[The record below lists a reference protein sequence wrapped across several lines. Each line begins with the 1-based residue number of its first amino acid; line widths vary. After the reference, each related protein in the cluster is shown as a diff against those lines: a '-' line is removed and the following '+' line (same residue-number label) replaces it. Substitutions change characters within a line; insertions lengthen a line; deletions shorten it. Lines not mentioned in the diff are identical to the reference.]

1 MGRPLL
7 WATFY
12 RVDDPFI
19 LWWSNRLIYELIKL
33 LTVFGDPSTLWRLHR
48 PIYLC
53 VCNLFTVLGDPFN
66 LFRLYRLSV
75 LVIRPLCGRRFI
87 QRFRRS
93 VCFVA
98 EIPSNL
104 WTYWIV
110 VIRPLCGGCTV
121 QFMDLYNSH
130 RFGDPSALWTR
141 RIIQRFRWSVHSVA
155 EMQSNLWICG
165 IVVIRALCG
174 GCTVQFMD
182 LYDSHRFGDPS
193 ALWTCRIIQRF
204 RWSVHFVAE
213 IPSNLWT
220 CWIVVIRP
228 LCGGCTVQFMDF

>member
-75 LVIRPLCGRRFI
+75 LVIRPLYGRRFI
-87 QRFRRS
+87 QRFR
-93 VCFVA
+93 
-98 EIPSNL
+98 
-104 WTYWIV
+104 
-110 VIRPLCGGCTV
+110 
-121 QFMDLYNSH
+121 
-130 RFGDPSALWTR
+130 
-141 RIIQRFRWSVHSVA
+141 
-155 EMQSNLWICG
+155 
-165 IVVIRALCG
+165 
-174 GCTVQFMD
+174 
-182 LYDSHRFGDPS
+182 
-193 ALWTCRIIQRF
+193 
-204 RWSVHFVAE
+204 
-213 IPSNLWT
+213 
-220 CWIVVIRP
+220 
-228 LCGGCTVQFMDF
+228 